1 MILFSFARWFGLTC
15 LALSDPTSKLE
26 FEIFSQ
32 SVHIPKV
39 YITKAEESTA
49 SNYNL
54 RWSGLSYTLGEVI
67 IGSGQAH
74 GDWQS
79 KLSGKQLFSLWLL
92 TYCSHQGPVYMEM
105 GDSRYRCV
113 GVVSKPACPYDLSFL
128 IMLT

>member
-1 MILFSFARWFGLTC
+1 MGIVSCCLCYLKSYFLLPLCNRVYSMNLFSFARWFGLTC

-26 FEIFSQ
+26 FETFSQ
-32 SVHIPKV
+32 SVHIPKL
-39 YITKAEESTA
+39 YITKAEESTP

-79 KLSGKQLFSLWLL
+79 KLSGKPLFH
-92 TYCSHQGPVYMEM
+92 YGY
-105 GDSRYRCV
+105 
-113 GVVSKPACPYDLSFL
+113 
-128 IMLT
+128 